1 MIGLILFLMSLF
13 AGLTILS
20 VGFEIFGV
28 AMDVFGPLI
37 TIGIF
42 VYIIRLFTN
51 KNKKTEKKI
60 LKMDYM
66 NKKKSRQFSPLR
78 LSILFLIKLIQ
89 VV

>member
-1 MIGLILFLMSLF
+1 MSLF

-51 KNKKTEKKI
+51 KNKKT
-60 LKMDYM
+60 D
-66 NKKKSRQFSPLR
+66 
-78 LSILFLIKLIQ
+78 SINFQ
-89 VV
+89 NQS